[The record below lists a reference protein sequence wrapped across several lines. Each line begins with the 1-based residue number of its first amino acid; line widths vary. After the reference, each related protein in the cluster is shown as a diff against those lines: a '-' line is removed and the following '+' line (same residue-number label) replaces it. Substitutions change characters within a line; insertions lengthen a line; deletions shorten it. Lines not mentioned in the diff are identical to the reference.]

1 MIFRFKIL
9 NNLKILLIFIVL
21 INLFS
26 VLSVAASNPKAIEA
40 LNEGVIFYSEGNFKQ
55 AILQCNIAIDIDP
68 NFFEAFACK
77 GESLMLIGNYTEALE
92 SFDRALEIKN
102 DSAEIWLIRG
112 YTLSELSRYNEALE
126 NYNESIRLNNQ
137 SKKAWYN
144 KANTLRI
151 LGDYEEALQAYDI
164 ALSIDWNYS
173 KVWYNKGKTFQII
186 GRYEEALSSYYNA
199 TLINPNYTE
208 AWYNHGYTL
217 TQLGRYQE
225 SLDSYS
231 KAINLDSNDIKSYI
245 GTGNSLAFLGRYD
258 EAIKTYD
265 EALNISPYNSLVWY
279 NKGNALYLMKN
290 YSAAKDSN
298 QKAIQFLWN
307 DTKKINIDAQFE
319 FDSDLINDQIGVV
332 GKTYPFIVEI
342 IANEDVD
349 LFNNIYIEFN
359 KNSRQIELNNSNE
372 ILIDVIIDEKDYWG
386 PLVYNLE
393 RELEKEIL
401 LEGQSDSFKVNVTFL
416 SPGVY
421 ILFITTDE
429 RSVPIV
435 IQIVDPL
442 TMRDLENEV
451 TSLQVAEDSK
461 KIAKDGNRIAIF
473 AVIIA
478 VFIGPFVTYILTKRW
493 KEQNEKSEY
502 VNKIQTKLDQIEN
515 TRSTWMKEKNYNQI
529 KDNFVII
536 SDELVSIISKAPANF
551 SGDILNDLRA
561 LYQSLNVLSSYSMKM
576 GEDSDFE
583 EITQTIITKVESI
596 DDKLKSIK

>member
-1 MIFRFKIL
+1 MILRFQML

-21 INLFS
+21 INFIS

-55 AILQCNIAIDIDP
+55 AILQYNMAIEIDP
-68 NFFEAFACK
+68 DFFEAFAYK
-77 GESLMLIGNYTEALE
+77 GEALMLIGNYTEALE
-92 SFDRALEIKN
+92 SFDKALDIKN

-112 YTLSELSRYNEALE
+112 YTLSELYRYNEALE
-126 NYNESIRLNNQ
+126 SYNESIRLNNKN
-137 SKKAWYN
+137 KKAWYN
-144 KANTLRI
+144 KGNTLGI
-151 LGDYEEALQAYDI
+151 LGNYKEALQSYDI

-173 KVWYNKGKTFQII
+173 KAWYNRGKCLQII

-208 AWYNHGYTL
+208 AWYNHGDTL
-217 TQLGRYQE
+217 SRLGRYQE

-245 GTGNSLAFLGRYD
+245 GKGNSLAILGRYD

-265 EALNISPYNSLVWY
+265 EAINISPYNSLVWY
-279 NKGNALYLMKN
+279 NKGNTLYLMKN

-307 DTKKINIDAQFE
+307 DNKKINIDTQFE
-319 FDSDLINDQIGVV
+319 LDSDLINDQIGVV
-332 GKTYPFIVEI
+332 GKTYPLVVEI
-342 IANEDVD
+342 MANEDVD

-393 RELEKEIL
+393 RELERKIL
-401 LEGQSDSFKVNVTFL
+401 PEGQSDSFKVNVTFL
-416 SPGVY
+416 SPGMY
-421 ILFITTDE
+421 IIFITTDE
-429 RSVPIV
+429 RSVPFV

-451 TSLQVAEDSK
+451 TSLQVAQDSR
-461 KIAKDGNRIAIF
+461 KIAKDGNLIALV
-473 AVIIA
+473 AVIMA
-478 VFIGPFVTYILTKRW
+478 AFIGPFVAYKLTKSW
-493 KEQNEKSEY
+493 KEQNEKNEY
-502 VNKIQTKLDQIEN
+502 INMIQIKLDQIEN
-515 TRSTWMKEKNYNQI
+515 TRSTWMKVKNYNLI
-529 KDNFVII
+529 KDNFVMI
-536 SDELVSIISKAPANF
+536 SDELVSIISKAPTNF
-551 SGDILNDLRA
+551 SDDILNDLRT
-561 LYQSLNVLSSYSMKM
+561 LYQSLNGLSSYSMKL
-576 GEDSDFE
+576 GIDSDFE
-583 EITQTIITKVESI
+583 EITQTIIAKVENI
-596 DDKLKSIK
+596 NHKLKSIK